1 MPSIVGAKMTFAREK
16 QWKVTFA
23 EGVPHTLE
31 GQHQHMAAA
40 AGERHSAAVGEDGS
54 LFVWGDNRK
63 GQIGKGRDCQRRR
76 APRRIEG
83 CPPVRQVA
91 AGGEHTGIVTDA
103 GDLLMC
109 GLGGAGQLGLG
120 NAFNQTRPVLVERAL
135 FDDDAVLMVACGD
148 EHTAALT
155 EGGGVYTFGLGEDGQ
170 LGHGDTEDQLAPRRV
185 PAAGFNGERVVMV
198 AAGRM
203 HTAALSEAG
212 HVYTWGD
219 GGVGQLGHDDW
230 NSHRAPRRVEPGRFG
245 GERVVFVAAGGNQ
258 TVAVTAG
265 GRLYTW
271 GYGGHGRLGHGDT
284 GNRLVPTLVGAG
296 AFGGSAVVM
305 AACGDQHTLVVT
317 CDGALWACGC
327 GEDGRLG
334 LGYLMANRRA
344 FERVGVGQFGGAR
357 IVAAA
362 AGGAHS
368 VALSEHGALWTWGD
382 GTEGRL
388 GHGDEDDWRVPT
400 LVARAGLGGGQ
411 IGRCRALPAEHA
423 LAFAMGTHGRLGG
436 GGGASSFAPLGVEGL
451 PMVPAP
457 TLQGTAAASP
467 CLSLKDEL
475 VGMIVR
481 LSVSWPAGSAG
492 EQEGVVRLLG
502 GGAEAG
508 RAVRAWPAMALQAVA
523 SD

>member
-1 MPSIVGAKMTFAREK
+1 MTE
-16 QWKVTFA
+16 
-23 EGVPHTLE
+23 
-31 GQHQHMAAA
+31 
-40 AGERHSAAVGEDGS
+40 
-54 LFVWGDNRK
+54 
-63 GQIGKGRDCQRRR
+63 
-76 APRRIEG
+76 
-83 CPPVRQVA
+83 
-91 AGGEHTGIVTDA
+91 A

-109 GLGGAGQLGLG
+109 GRGWNGCLGLG
-120 NAFNQTRPVLVERAL
+120 DEEDRATPTLVARAV
-135 FDDDAVLMVACGD
+135 FDGEAVLMVACGD

-305 AACGDQHTLVVT
+305 AACGSFHTLVVT
-317 CDGALWACGC
+317 RDGALWACGQ
-327 GEDGRLG
+327 GEYGQLG
-334 LGYLMANRRA
+334 LNDEIVSDADSDDELFAPVLDSDRPSFA
-344 FERVGVGQFGGAR
+344 RVGAGEFGDHVAFGGASVV
-357 IVAAA
+357 VAAA
-362 AGGAHS
+362 GHNHS
-368 VALSEHGALWTWGD
+368 AAVTEDGALWTWGA
-382 GTEGRL
+382 GTVPTHVGRQQ
-388 GHGDEDDWRVPT
+388 HPDEDICWVPRVV
-400 LVARAGLGGGQ
+400 LWAGQPLGPGGRR
-411 IGRCRALPAEHA
+411 IGRWWGLPAEHA
-423 LAFAMGTHGRLGG
+423 LAFAMGTHGRLGA
-436 GGGASSFAPLGVEGL
+436 GAHAHCSVL
-451 PMVPAP
+451 
-457 TLQGTAAASP
+457 AAEP
-467 CLSLKDEL
+467 GL
-475 VGMIVR
+475 VGIIVGMCCG
-481 LSVSWPAGSAG
+481 SVRVGG
-492 EQEGVVRLLG
+492 EGMVRLLG
-502 GGAEAG
+502 GGLG
-508 RAVRAWPAMALQAVA
+508 R
-523 SD
+523 